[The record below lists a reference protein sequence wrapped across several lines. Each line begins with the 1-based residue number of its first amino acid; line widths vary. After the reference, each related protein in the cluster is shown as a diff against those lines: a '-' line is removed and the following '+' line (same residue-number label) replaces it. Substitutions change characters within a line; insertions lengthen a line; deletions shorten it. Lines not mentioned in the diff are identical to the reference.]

1 MKINEYFGQNNC
13 KSTRLAASEHPKETI
28 SKMTELDT
36 NFILLCERKWEKKV
50 AHYLKEQVIIKNKSI
65 LPTLLVV
72 IKEKNVI
79 GSILCDCVRA
89 YFRIERE
96 DVHDCTTLFYLYDLN
111 NINLSEAL
119 LEVLGYDRMLPS
131 GEEQAKIIEI
141 FYHFGDSIDR
151 RYFTDPRYGLAAA
164 CAGWTKTIVANFLE
178 YCLNI
183 PDAPLN
189 HVAKNALIGKYVK
202 LR

>member
-1 MKINEYFGQNNC
+1 MGRPSFIC
-13 KSTRLAASEHPKETI
+13 WATC
-28 SKMTELDT
+28 SKAIIHMPALDT
-36 NFILLCERKWEKKV
+36 HLILLCERKWEKKV
-50 AHYLKEQVIIKNKSI
+50 APYLKEQVLNRNKSI
-65 LPTLLVV
+65 LPTLLII
-72 IKEKNVI
+72 IKEKNAI
-79 GSILCDCVRA
+79 GSILCECVRA
-89 YFRIERE
+89 YVRIERKGI
-96 DVHDCTTLFYLYDLN
+96 HDCSALFYLFDLS

-131 GEEQAKIIEI
+131 EEEQAKIIEI
-141 FYHFGDSIDR
+141 FYHFGDDIDR

-164 CAGWTKTIVANFLE
+164 CAGWNKAIVADFLE
-178 YCLNI
+178 YCLTI